1 MEWTNRKNMLLRFFL
16 QQRLH
21 EYGRQDREYNKYS
34 WKKYTACLLMI
45 TNLSLKDIARYTG
58 VSYGLLR
65 KWRTETLFKQMMI
78 KNKEE
83 YLNFFDM
90 FITEMLKT
98 PYQRED
104 VILSNWKELKS
115 SPTQDPE
122 VFGMAKSL
130 LNELNHQKNYTVH
143 HTLKK
148 SMLNLF
154 LKRYKDNEYVVTFFR
169 YPIIADLITAE
180 TVKEGDY
187 ALVPVLQM
195 YVDWCLNRIPDGFD
209 GYSEKKVL
217 SFTFIKMKEYLDI
230 VRKESYP
237 S

>member
-65 KWRTETLFKQMMI
+65 KWRTETLFKQMMN

-122 VFGMAKSL
+122 VFGMAKL
-130 LNELNHQKNYTVH
+130 VLNELNNQKSYAVH
-143 HTLKK
+143 NTLKK

-154 LKRYKDNEYVVTFFR
+154 LKDTKIMNM
-169 YPIIADLITAE
+169 L
-180 TVKEGDY
+180 
-187 ALVPVLQM
+187 
-195 YVDWCLNRIPDGFD
+195 
-209 GYSEKKVL
+209 
-217 SFTFIKMKEYLDI
+217 
-230 VRKESYP
+230 
-237 S
+237 

>member
-1 MEWTNRKNMLLRFFL
+1 
-16 QQRLH
+16 
-21 EYGRQDREYNKYS
+21 
-34 WKKYTACLLMI
+34 MI

-65 KWRTETLFKQMMI
+65 KWRTETSFKQMMNN
-78 KNKEE
+78 NKEE
-83 YLNFFDM
+83 YLNIFDM

-104 VILSNWKELKS
+104 VILSNWKEQKS
-115 SPTQDPE
+115 FSPPDPE
-122 VFGMAKSL
+122 VFGMAKSV
-130 LNELNHQKNYTVH
+130 LNALNHQKSYAVH

-154 LKRYKDNEYVVTFFR
+154 LKRYKDNEYIVTFFR

-217 SFTFIKMKEYLDI
+217 SFTFNKMKEYLDI
-230 VRKESYP
+230 VRKESSP

>member
-1 MEWTNRKNMLLRFFL
+1 MLLRFFL
-16 QQRLH
+16 QQHLH
-21 EYGRQDREYNKYS
+21 EYGRQDGEYKKYS
-34 WKKYTACLLMI
+34 WKKYSACLLMI
-45 TNLSLKDIARYTG
+45 TNLSLKDITQYTG

-65 KWRTETLFKQMMI
+65 KWRTEKPFKQMMNN
-78 KNKEE
+78 NKEE
-83 YLNFFDM
+83 YLNIFDM
-90 FITEMLKT
+90 FITEILKT

-104 VILSNWKELKS
+104 AIISTLKELKS
-115 SPTQDPE
+115 LPPPDPE

-130 LNELNHQKNYTVH
+130 LNEVNHQKNYAVH
-143 HTLKK
+143 YILKK

-187 ALVPVLQM
+187 ALVPVLKM
-195 YVDWCLNRIPDGFD
+195 YVDWCLNRIPDGFE

-217 SFTFIKMKEYLDI
+217 SFTFNKMKEYLDI
-230 VRKESYP
+230 VRKESSQNY